1 MDPIIS
7 FLEIAK
13 VARKQVHQ
21 NLTIF
26 PLLAPDGIEPDY
38 LTLAQ
43 ALDQNLIQI

>member
-38 LTLAQ
+38 LTLEQ